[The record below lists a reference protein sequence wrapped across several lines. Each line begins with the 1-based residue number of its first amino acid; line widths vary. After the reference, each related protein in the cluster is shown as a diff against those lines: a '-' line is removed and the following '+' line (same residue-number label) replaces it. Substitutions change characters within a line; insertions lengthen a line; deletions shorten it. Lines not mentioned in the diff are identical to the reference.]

1 MATNELTDHAYDG
14 IQEYDNPLP
23 GWWTWM
29 FAATVVFSVFY
40 LLFFHIGAPGRSI
53 VEKYDVALAENT
65 RLQFGELG
73 DLQPDAVTLATYAQ
87 REDKKNWLRVGE
99 TVYKTNCV
107 SCHGRYGEGK
117 VGPNLT
123 DEHYKN
129 VRNIDDVA
137 KVIINGA
144 GNGAMPAWAERLHP
158 NEVVLVSAYVASLRG
173 TQPASEGKGPEGS
186 EIAAWPAPPPPEP
199 AEATDQG

>member
-1 MATNELTDHAYDG
+1 METNELTDHAYDG

-29 FAATVVFSVFY
+29 FAGTVVFSVFY
-40 LLFFHIGAPGRSI
+40 LLYFHIGAPGRSI
-53 VEKYDVALAENT
+53 QEKYDVASAENT
-65 RLQFGELG
+65 RKQFGELG

-87 REDKKNWLRVGE
+87 RDDKKNWLRVGE

-123 DEHYKN
+123 DEYFKN
-129 VRNIDDVA
+129 VRKIEDIA
-137 KVIINGA
+137 MVINKGA
-144 GNGAMPAWAERLHP
+144 GNGAMPAWADRLDP
-158 NEVVLVSAYVASLRG
+158 REVVLVSAYVASLRG
-173 TQPASEGKGPEGS
+173 TQPASEGKGPDGN
-186 EIAAWPAPPPPEP
+186 EIAAWPTPPPAPAPTPESTP
-199 AEATDQG
+199 